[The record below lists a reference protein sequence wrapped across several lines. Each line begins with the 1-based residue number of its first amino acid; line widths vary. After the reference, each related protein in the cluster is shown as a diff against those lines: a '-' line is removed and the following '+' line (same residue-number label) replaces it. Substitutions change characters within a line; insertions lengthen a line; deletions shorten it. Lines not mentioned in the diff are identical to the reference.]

1 MLIKIHPDNPSP
13 RQIQRVVETLENGG
27 IIIYPT
33 DSVYALGC
41 SLLHPKSIEKL
52 ARIKQINPEKAQF
65 SFIFSNLTHL
75 SNYTKPIDNTIFKLI
90 KKTTPGPFTFILE
103 ANNRMPKIVKG
114 RKKTVGIRIPD
125 NNIALAIVEEL
136 GHPLITSSVHDEDDI
151 IEYMTDPEMMYEKYQ
166 YDIDLLVDGGYGDNR
181 ASTVIDCTDGR
192 ITLLRQGKGNI
203 DDYVYTE

>member
-13 RQIQRVVETLENGG
+13 RQIKRVVETLENGG

-52 ARIKQINPEKAQF
+52 ARIKQINPEKAMF